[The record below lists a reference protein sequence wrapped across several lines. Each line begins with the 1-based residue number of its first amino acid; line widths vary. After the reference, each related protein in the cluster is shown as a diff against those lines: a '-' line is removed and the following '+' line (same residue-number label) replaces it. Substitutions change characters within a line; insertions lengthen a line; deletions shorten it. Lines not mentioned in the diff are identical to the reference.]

1 MERSLEISPK
11 GQRSPDKEL
20 VPRVMVRVMTGL
32 CVLILAIVTIARLTD
47 QPLSATPP
55 GGEIA
60 QTREVILSGD
70 MSGAASVHSADGS
83 LIAEY
88 TGDEGGFISGVWRVI
103 RRERMKSDVALEAP
117 VTLIRYRS
125 GRISIVDPMTGWSA
139 DLMGFGVDNA
149 KAFGRLLAQ

>member
-11 GQRSPDKEL
+11 GHRASDKEL

-32 CVLILAIVTIARLTD
+32 CIVILAIVTVARLTD
-47 QPLSATPP
+47 QPLQATPP

-60 QTREVILSGD
+60 QERAVVLSGD
-70 MSGAASVHSADGS
+70 MSGAATVLKTDGT

-88 TGDEGGFISGVWRVI
+88 TGDQGGFISGVWRVI
-103 RRERMKSDVALEAP
+103 RRERMKSNVALDAP